1 MYRLNVEIDKNN
13 KVSMGEYIVKDKHL
27 DMILKFCERNK
38 YKVIGIK
45 KV

>member
-1 MYRLNVEIDKNN
+1 MYRLTVEIDKNN

-27 DMILKFCERNK
+27 ELILQYCSNEGNK
-38 YKVIGIK
+38 ITGMK